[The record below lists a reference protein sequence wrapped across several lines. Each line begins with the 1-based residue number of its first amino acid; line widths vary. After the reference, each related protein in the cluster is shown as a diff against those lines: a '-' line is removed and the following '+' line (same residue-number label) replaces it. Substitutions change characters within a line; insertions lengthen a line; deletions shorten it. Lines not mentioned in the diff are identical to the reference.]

1 MSRVPSRGTSL
12 ETVLDGYQP
21 VSDVEAQDVGRI
33 RELAAVGDP
42 WARSSPLHV
51 TGSAVVVHP
60 PTRRVLLRW
69 HDRMQRW
76 LHVGGHAGTGE
87 TSAFDVAL
95 REGWEETSLPDL
107 SPWPDGARP
116 RLVHVVI
123 VPVPAGHGEPEHEH
137 ADLRYLLATG
147 RPEDAIAETAA
158 ARLRWLSIADAMA
171 AVAEDNLR
179 VTLERVA
186 KIVAEHTN

>member
-1 MSRVPSRGTSL
+1 
-12 ETVLDGYQP
+12 

-87 TSAFDVAL
+87 TSAFEVAL
-95 REGWEETSLPDL
+95 REAWEETAFPIC
-107 SPWPDGARP
+107 
-116 RLVHVVI
+116 RL
-123 VPVPAGHGEPEHEH
+123 GQ
-137 ADLRYLLATG
+137 
-147 RPEDAIAETAA
+147 
-158 ARLRWLSIADAMA
+158 MA
-171 AVAEDNLR
+171 HDRAWF
-179 VTLERVA
+179 TS
-186 KIVAEHTN
+186 